1 MLERETPRSMT
12 KEEQQFYR
20 KINQNEIKQAT
31 TATFLPLTWKLLTDI
46 IADEIC
52 VFLEN
57 ERILPEKQKGC
68 RRDSKGTGTSYR

>member
-1 MLERETPRSMT
+1 MT

-31 TATFLPLTWKLLTDI
+31 TATFLTLTWKLLTDI